1 MFGTIV
7 KRELISHL
15 RSLRF
20 STSFILCFAMMIVSI
35 YLLAEKQAEQVE
47 SISAP
52 GWTGGKLSR
61 LTRYGPDLFRRPPT
75 LRVLCTGIGDEMATV
90 AQTPA
95 YDQPQ
100 YIQGDFLHDPV
111 PVLFPTID
119 FVFIVGIVTSLIA
132 IAFTYDLIVGEK
144 QRGTLRLIL
153 SNSVPRHYV
162 LSAKWLGSFLSF
174 LIGYVPGLLIVL
186 LYMELHPA
194 ILLSRADYISIL
206 VIDLLSILYAACFF
220 SLGLFISCRCA
231 DSRTSLLIL
240 LMLWALLTLIIPSIS
255 AYLGSMLRP
264 IPSPYQVEKQVRLIQ
279 QEAYSKTLEKIS
291 SYEVQQSAIPP
302 HERSER
308 LRAYQNQVVWE
319 EIQSVYRDVSS
330 IRNSYTSKLYEQI
343 QLSQAIP
350 CISPFSSFVYL
361 TSDLCHTGIFSNWH
375 FRRSVEKYQS
385 QFIDYVHE
393 RLMSLDNLNEPPN
406 LDTLP
411 TFSYHEK
418 GIAEIIQIH
427 WLHLTLLILYA
438 ILFFLAAHISFLRYD
453 VR

>member
-1 MFGTIV
+1 
-7 KRELISHL
+7 
-15 RSLRF
+15 
-20 STSFILCFAMMIVSI
+20 
-35 YLLAEKQAEQVE
+35 
-47 SISAP
+47 
-52 GWTGGKLSR
+52 
-61 LTRYGPDLFRRPPT
+61 
-75 LRVLCTGIGDEMATV
+75 
-90 AQTPA
+90 
-95 YDQPQ
+95 
-100 YIQGDFLHDPV
+100 
-111 PVLFPTID
+111 
-119 FVFIVGIVTSLIA
+119 
-132 IAFTYDLIVGEK
+132 
-144 QRGTLRLIL
+144 
-153 SNSVPRHYV
+153 
-162 LSAKWLGSFLSF
+162 
-174 LIGYVPGLLIVL
+174 
-186 LYMELHPA
+186 MELHPA

-291 SYEVQQSAIPP
+291 SYEARQNAIPSP
-302 HERSER
+302 ERSER
-308 LRAYQNQVVWE
+308 LRTYQNQVVWE

-343 QLSQAIP
+343 QLSQAIS

-375 FRRSVEKYQS
+375 FRRSVDRYQS
-385 QFIDYVHE
+385 QFINYVHD
-393 RLMSLDNLNEPPN
+393 RLMSLDNLDEPPN